1 MSFALKKY
9 LHENVMLAFAPT
21 LHEDLN
27 HGLQQKKN
35 LHLQT
40 PLERMQMKHNSILH
54 VIAILIC

>member
-1 MSFALKKY
+1 MVYWVYCAIIGLIKIMSLALKRY

-35 LHLQT
+35 IHL
-40 PLERMQMKHNSILH
+40 
-54 VIAILIC
+54 